1 MEHSFAQIS
10 LLDGGAAHARLLGTG
25 RLLGDSVSG
34 ARPRPCRPPQG
45 LSPLARRTAGGQRAL
60 SVGRSARGGLPRGPQ
75 SPQPDASAG
84 ALMTEAPLPC
94 PGRPGRTVP
103 AVSRMTPREA
113 RGGQGLAQHGALI
126 RVRAGGRPQPR
137 HPRAP
142 RPSRGCSLASR
153 SLGPSERPAPES
165 SLVTGGGPLRG
176 VLCRDLAGHKHFTQP
191 RVWGPLWPL

>member
-1 MEHSFAQIS
+1 MARPLTQDCSAQ
-10 LLDGGAAHARLLGTG
+10 GGSWGTRCPGHGRGPAGPHAASPPWPGG
-25 RLLGDSVSG
+25 QLGDKG
-34 ARPRPCRPPQG
+34 RCPWD
-45 LSPLARRTAGGQRAL
+45 GQH
-60 SVGRSARGGLPRGPQ
+60 GGGLPRGPQ
-75 SPQPDASAG
+75 SPRPDASAG

-103 AVSRMTPREA
+103 AVSLMTPREA
-113 RGGQGLAQHGALI
+113 SGGQGLAQRGTLI
-126 RVRAGGRPQPR
+126 RVRAGGRPQPQ

-142 RPSRGCSLASR
+142 RPSRACSLASR

-176 VLCRDLAGHKHFTQP
+176 VLCRDAAGHKHFTQP